1 MSVIA
6 TKTLRPLTA
15 PKPTS
20 RFILCVF
27 AIALD
32 GTAST
37 SPVLAEHPHSVRKR
51 DQVPNHTVADA
62 ARPQSKNYR
71 LQSDGSDV
79 QSATSPQK
87 SGLGAFLIFLAALLA
102 SLVFTFPRGGA
113 TNSGHTRV
121 ARLQRFASYLMASAT
136 LLMAATGAG
145 IALVALI
152 ARHLPRPF
160 GSRLAGEPCS
170 MPKSQRLVQRR
181 AS

>member
-20 RFILCVF
+20 RFILCLF

-37 SPVLAEHPHSVRKR
+37 SQVLAEHPHSVRKR

-71 LQSDGSDV
+71 LQP
-79 QSATSPQK
+79 SPQK

-113 TNSGHTRV
+113 ANSGHTRV

-152 ARHLPRPF
+152 TRHLPRPF

-170 MPKSQRLVQRR
+170 MPKSQRLVPRR